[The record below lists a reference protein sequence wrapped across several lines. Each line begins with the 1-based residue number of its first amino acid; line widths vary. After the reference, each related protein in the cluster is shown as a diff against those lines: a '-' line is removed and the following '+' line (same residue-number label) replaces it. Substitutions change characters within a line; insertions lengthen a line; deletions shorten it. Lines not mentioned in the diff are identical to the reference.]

1 MKLRKKK
8 KLEDLFTYI
17 ALSII
22 VILINIPLIAMLGT
36 ALKTNRATMTTSTL
50 FPRQIDFTTFKTVLF
65 ESPFG
70 RNLFN
75 SFYIAFIVTF
85 ACIVIAS
92 FAGYAISRF
101 KGLVFGFYSMLL
113 LALQMLPRV
122 LLLIPLFILFKNL
135 NLIDT
140 PLSVIISYTAIG
152 LPFSTW
158 MLKGFFDTIPISL
171 EESAMIDGC
180 SRFQSYY
187 KIVLPLA
194 APGIAAVGIFTFILA
209 WNEYLFASVFL
220 RSEANRTITIG
231 LERFVQQYT
240 SQWAELMSA
249 STLATIPA
257 IIILLFAQKYLIQGL
272 TAGSVKG

>member
-1 MKLRKKK
+1 MKSKSNLSNI
-8 KLEDLFTYI
+8 FTYVV
-17 ALSII
+17 LT
-22 VILINIPLIAMLGT
+22 VISVFINIPLIAMIGT
-36 ALKTNRATMTTSTL
+36 ALKTNRATMTTFTL
-50 FPRQIDFTTFKTVLF
+50 FPRQFDISTFKTVLL

-70 RNLFN
+70 INLIN
-75 SFYIAFIVTF
+75 SLYIATTVTI
-85 ACIVIAS
+85 ACIIIAS

-101 KGLVFGFYSMLL
+101 KGLFFSVYSILL
-113 LALQMLPRV
+113 LALQMIPRV
-122 LLLIPLFILFKNL
+122 LLLIPLFILFKHL

-140 PLSVIISYTAIG
+140 SLSVMISYTAIG

-194 APGIAAVGIFTFILA
+194 APGIASVGIFTFILA

-220 RSEANRTITIG
+220 RSESNRTITIG
-231 LERFVQQYT
+231 LERFVQQYS

-257 IIILLFAQKYLIQGL
+257 IIILLFAQKYLIRGL